1 MKNFF
6 RTILVIST
14 AFTISV
20 QARFLEQD
28 IYLPESELNSITKVS
43 NDFKELVKRIHK
55 HYDNEINHKGAILK
69 VDYDLSSSAVNA
81 YASREKNIWKITF
94 KGGLLRHKKFDRDL
108 FALILCHELGHHIG
122 GSPLKFPGHV
132 DRGWVSTEGQADYF
146 ATNSCLKKLFHHE
159 DNAGIISNIKLP
171 IQIVDG
177 CANFQ
182 NINDQNLCKRSSL
195 IAIKGGEFT
204 RSLGRTRRGYKYP
217 LPKIDNPDQ
226 TVVKKTSIMHPNPQ
240 CRLDTYFQGSLCT
253 AIEFPLSDP
262 YSNCADIYSAYS
274 GARPRC
280 WYHSSK

>member
-262 YSNCADIYSAYS
+262 YSNCTDIYSAYS